1 MAVPKKRNT
10 GDDKD
15 ERKGPEMVTR
25 TVNRPIQNVSDA
37 THLKRKYE
45 LTGKVLGS
53 GSFGKVYLA
62 SNTADKSIKV
72 AIKVIPKKNI
82 ESTTQIQEEIKILK
96 SLDHPNIIKYHETYE
111 TTHFMYVVMEYASG
125 GELFDRIAS
134 KPEGTFNESEAASIM
149 EKLFKAITHCHG
161 QNVVHRDIKPE
172 NIMYSSK
179 APDAEVKLIDFGL
192 SKQTKTSKQK
202 LETMVGTPYYV
213 APEVLKGHYGNSCD
227 LWSFGV
233 VLYIML
239 SGYLPFSG
247 NNAGQVFS
255 KIQAGN
261 FSFKQKEWEKVSDEG
276 KDLIKCLLCVDP
288 QRRFTAA
295 KALDHPWFDVHR
307 KIVKGSEKDKLDPQI
322 IESMRQFKGIS
333 KLKKEAMNVLVKMLD
348 EKDLEHLRQQFRKMD
363 TDNSGVIDAVE
374 LETAI
379 RALGLEMPANEI
391 KKIIENIGLNGTN
404 QINYTEF
411 LAATISTRHY
421 LSEDKLWA
429 LFKHFDLDDTG
440 FITADNIRSA
450 FTHGGAKIQDSEIDD
465 IMKKHDVKKDGK
477 ISFDE
482 FKAMMVGVDMLTPSL
497 KKRKNHP
504 PAEIPPAPRGEETEE
519 ESPKKHGHH

>member
-1 MAVPKKRNT
+1 
-10 GDDKD
+10 
-15 ERKGPEMVTR
+15 
-25 TVNRPIQNVSDA
+25 
-37 THLKRKYE
+37 
-45 LTGKVLGS
+45 VL
-53 GSFGKVYLA
+53 
-62 SNTADKSIKV
+62 I
-72 AIKVIPKKNI
+72 
-82 ESTTQIQEEIKILK
+82 
-96 SLDHPNIIKYHETYE
+96 
-111 TTHFMYVVMEYASG
+111 
-125 GELFDRIAS
+125 
-134 KPEGTFNESEAASIM
+134 
-149 EKLFKAITHCHG
+149 
-161 QNVVHRDIKPE
+161 HRE
-172 NIMYSSK
+172 
-179 APDAEVKLIDFGL
+179 DF
-192 SKQTKTSKQK
+192 
-202 LETMVGTPYYV
+202 
-213 APEVLKGHYGNSCD
+213 
-227 LWSFGV
+227 
-233 VLYIML
+233 
-239 SGYLPFSG
+239 
-247 NNAGQVFS
+247 
-255 KIQAGN
+255 
-261 FSFKQKEWEKVSDEG
+261 
-276 KDLIKCLLCVDP
+276 
-288 QRRFTAA
+288 AA

-497 KKRKNHP
+497 KKRKNHQ
-504 PAEIPPAPRGEETEE
+504 PAEIPAAPRGEETEE
-519 ESPKKHGHH
+519 DSPKKHGHN